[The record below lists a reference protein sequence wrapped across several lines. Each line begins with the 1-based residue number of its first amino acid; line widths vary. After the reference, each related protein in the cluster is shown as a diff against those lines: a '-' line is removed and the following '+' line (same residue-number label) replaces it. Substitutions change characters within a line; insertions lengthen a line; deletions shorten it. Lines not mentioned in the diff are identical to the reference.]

1 MNFETKL
8 SCCQLRGERT
18 CKNVKIALY
27 NKTNEKRSHFEAI
40 YLLGPFAAQD
50 SASL

>member
-8 SCCQLRGERT
+8 SCCQLRGERA